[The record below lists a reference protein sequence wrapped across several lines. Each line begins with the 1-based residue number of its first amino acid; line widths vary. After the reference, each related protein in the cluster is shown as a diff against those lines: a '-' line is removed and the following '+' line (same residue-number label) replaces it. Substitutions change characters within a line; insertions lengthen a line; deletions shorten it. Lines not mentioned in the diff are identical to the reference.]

1 MTGENA
7 KTGRRARRRGAGRI
21 GDPTVMSLALRR
33 GLALLIAG
41 CSASHPVEPT
51 AVLPLPSASAP
62 PSAATE
68 ERAAAGAGRDRR
80 RVSRGRGASGQAC
93 IRPQRAVLFA
103 DDNANTEFQL
113 LVWYRDGQASDEGIL
128 VLGTKRLPSSGY
140 GSDST
145 SSNVDWQLFPDDAKA
160 AAALFHVPRQERHP
174 IATLVTGT
182 FAPTQKTYT
191 RAGRAVVR
199 IVLTLANPAT
209 ADAVKYTRGGR
220 QRGPPRRPVPR
231 SSLTRNGVPLAPIPA
246 FNFGGLSSM
255 LLAACCC
262 CCGAAARRS
271 GADLHAARRL
281 GRRDRA
287 RSLRGRLPVGER
299 VQPGQR
305 GPLR

>member
-1 MTGENA
+1 MTD
-7 KTGRRARRRGAGRI
+7 GAY
-21 GDPTVMSLALRR
+21 
-33 GLALLIAG
+33 
-41 CSASHPVEPT
+41 H
-51 AVLPLPSASAP
+51 
-62 PSAATE
+62 
-68 ERAAAGAGRDRR
+68 AGAGHLGKR
-80 RVSRGRGASGQAC
+80 

-191 RAGRAVVR
+191 SGQAVE

-220 QRGPPRRPVPR
+220 QRGPRDDQFSFV
-231 SSLTRNGVPLAPIPA
+231 LTRNGVPLAPIPA

-255 LLAACCC
+255 PELLPGGQAQISTPLAGWGDVTVRGHYVVDCQWESAFSPANVDPYDDQHR
-262 CCGAAARRS
+262 GDIWDKTFS
-271 GADLHAARRL
+271 G
-281 GRRDRA
+281 
-287 RSLRGRLPVGER
+287 PVTFDVR
-299 VQPGQR
+299 
-305 GPLR
+305 